1 VSDICHFTSDQL
13 VFVDESASN
22 ERSADRRWGWST
34 RGDPCRVRQSGKRS
48 KRWSIL
54 PAITINGYIAWEIY
68 QDSFTTERFNRFIR
82 HDLMPYMTAFPG
94 PRSVLIMDNCSIHHS
109 EELTALCAANGVL
122 LIYLP
127 PYSPDMNPIEQS
139 FARLKAWMRRNQRLA
154 GMMGGN
160 FSNFLGEAVRSMSQ
174 RDCRGHFRRCG
185 YAVPPDIGDD
195 EDDSAESSSDEG
207 SIDFE

>member
-1 VSDICHFTSDQL
+1 MSDICHFSANQL

-22 ERSADRRWGWST
+22 ERNVDRRWGWSI

-54 PAITINGYIAWEIY
+54 PAITIDGYLAWEIY

-82 HDLMPYMTAFPG
+82 QDLMPYMTAYPG
-94 PRSVLIMDNCSIHHS
+94 PRSVLVMDNHSIHHS
-109 EELTALCAANGVL
+109 EELTNLCAANGVL
-122 LIYLP
+122 LVYLP

-139 FARLKAWMRRNQRLA
+139 FSQLKAWMRKNQRLA
-154 GMMGGN
+154 GMIGS
-160 FSNFLGEAVRSMSQ
+160 FKLFLDEAVRSMSQ

-185 YAVPPDIGDD
+185 YAVPRISD
-195 EDDSAESSSDEG
+195 DDSDSGESSSDEG